1 MDEDKLD
8 ERGHEPLMIVIN
20 NIRRIF
26 RGKEDGEDLTAA
38 LAYMHSQ
45 GEVQMSYTSALL
57 LKCFQDL
64 ERCSLLT
71 SRVMWVL
78 ILIIWCYGSPSQPS
92 DFLPK

>member
-1 MDEDKLD
+1 MDEGKLD
-8 ERGHEPLMIVIN
+8 ERGHEPLITVIN

-26 RGKEDGEDLTAA
+26 RGKEDSEDLTAA

-45 GEVQMSYTSALL
+45 GEVQMSYTSPML

-71 SRVMWVL
+71 SRVMWVS
-78 ILIIWCYGSPSQPS
+78 ILIIWCYGSLSQPL